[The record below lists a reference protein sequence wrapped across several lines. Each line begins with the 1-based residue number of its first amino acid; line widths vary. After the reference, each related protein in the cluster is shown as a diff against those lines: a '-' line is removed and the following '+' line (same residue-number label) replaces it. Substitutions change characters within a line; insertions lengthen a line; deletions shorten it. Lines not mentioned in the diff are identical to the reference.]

1 MGATTF
7 YLLEKERKERL
18 EKEKAVS
25 KEQFNDTDV
34 KKKEPQKRTSKSKTK
49 EGE

>member
-18 EKEKAVS
+18 EKEKVVS
-25 KEQFNDTDV
+25 KEQFNDTAV
-34 KKKEPQKRTSKSKTK
+34 KKKEQPKRTSKSKSK
-49 EGE
+49 ESE